1 MNGRAQPSVLAGTGA
16 CFLSIGLLV
25 PVLPQYVTGPLAH
38 GPGTVG
44 VLVAVPSVTAI
55 LARPFAGRMADEHGH
70 RPTAA
75 AGAAVLAVAAL
86 ALLGAGS
93 LPALLACRAVAGIG
107 EALAYVGLAA
117 AGASTAEAATG
128 TSGRITRF
136 SIAVYA
142 GLLAGAPLGTL
153 ALNDLGFT
161 GVWLLSAATAATATA
176 ICLTLPSNT
185 TTSADPMT
193 STGPEASAGVAA
205 SAGGMTSASAG
216 ASERPTTSAGSGGSA
231 GSEAETAVAGG
242 GRRERSPLVHRAG
255 LLPGVAYGASVWG
268 YTAFNTYIPLYGRHV
283 GERDVRTEYLVYGVV
298 LLAVRILGHRVISRL
313 PPRRIAVAS
322 LAFTAAGLAGMVVV
336 PTAPGL
342 VGGTALLA
350 VGQALGLPAFLAMA
364 VDAVPAGQR
373 GSVLATVT
381 GFFDVG
387 FLTAALGLGL
397 ATRTLGLEAGFAVA
411 AGAAA
416 APLLLFIPRRRA
428 VPPPV
433 PPFRTTTEER
443 PCPDPTRRTFRRPT

>member
-1 MNGRAQPSVLAGTGA
+1 MNGRSQLPVLAATSA
-16 CFLSIGLLV
+16 CFLSIGLLI

-44 VLVAVPSVTAI
+44 VLIAVPSITAI

-70 RPTAA
+70 RSAA
-75 AGAAVLAVAAL
+75 VAGAAVLAVAAL
-86 ALLGAGS
+86 ALLGTGS
-93 LPALLACRAVAGIG
+93 LSALLACRAVAGVG
-107 EALAYVGLAA
+107 EAFAYVGLAA
-117 AGASTAEAATG
+117 AGASAAEDTTD

-136 SIAVYA
+136 SIAVYT
-142 GLLAGAPLGTL
+142 GLLAGAPLGTIVL
-153 ALNDLGFT
+153 SSLDFEW
-161 GVWLLSAATAATATA
+161 VWLLSSATAAAAAA
-176 ICLTLPSNT
+176 ICLVLPSNAT
-185 TTSADPMT
+185 ASADPAT
-193 STGPEASAGVAA
+193 
-205 SAGGMTSASAG
+205 SAG
-216 ASERPTTSAGSGGSA
+216 AQTARAAGS
-231 GSEAETAVAGG
+231 

-255 LLPGVAYGASVWG
+255 LLPGVAYGASIWG
-268 YTAFNTYIPLYGRHV
+268 YTAFNTYIPLYGRHI

-313 PPRRIAVAS
+313 PPRRTAVTS
-322 LAFTAAGLAGMVVV
+322 LAFTAAGLAGMLIA

-342 VGGTALLA
+342 VGGTVLLA

-428 VPPPV
+428 IPPPV